1 MNRDSE
7 QLVFF
12 GIIGILI
19 VCLIMVM
26 SGCTHH
32 TEVLEKEQRVGVS
45 KTNDSVLDYNKDM
58 WLKQNVDTIWE

>member
-1 MNRDSE
+1 
-7 QLVFF
+7 
-12 GIIGILI
+12 
-19 VCLIMVM
+19 M